1 MPGRGAIPTTPAL
14 RNGTQQRVGYD
25 TNLHPWINQSLLGMW
40 NWGLDAS
47 LFKVIPIGE
56 RVKVRFNADFFN
68 VMNNP
73 GTPGVEAGT
82 GLVSLR
88 TSANAPRQLQ
98 LTLRVIW

>member
-1 MPGRGAIPTTPAL
+1 
-14 RNGTQQRVGYD
+14 
-25 TNLHPWINQSLLGMW
+25 
-40 NWGLDAS
+40 
-47 LFKVIPIGE
+47 
-56 RVKVRFNADFFN
+56 
-68 VMNNP
+68 MNNP